1 MHVAFHLLAAAAVL
15 LGRCGAQSVP
25 YSPGRGGTAFTPTAL
40 AAMVGTTC

>member
-1 MHVAFHLLAAAAVL
+1 MQGALHLLAAAAVL